1 MVETTEPNLNLEII
15 AMLHTSA
22 HLQNMDSPER
32 IYSYFMDI
40 WVLDLCSYR
49 AQGF

>member
-15 AMLHTSA
+15 AFVMLHTSA

-32 IYSYFMDI
+32 IYSYFMGI
-40 WVLDLCSYR
+40 RVLD
-49 AQGF
+49 